1 MVEWFR
7 GIAEAWWFQ
16 QGITAVILVAGALAG
31 VETYPEIVERWHGVL
46 SVLDQL
52 ILAVFVAE
60 IVVKMGAEGRQFWRY
75 FLDPWNAFDFFIV
88 VVCFLP
94 SGGEGAAVLRL
105 ARLLRVLKLV
115 RAVPKLQLLVS
126 ALLKSIPSMGYVSL
140 LLGLLFYLYGVAATH
155 LFGPNDPVH
164 FGRLEISLLS
174 LFRVVTLEGWTELL
188 YIQMYGCDAYG
199 YDAFPDR
206 CVASAP
212 MPLTAVIFFVS
223 FVLIGTMVILNL
235 FVGVIMNGMEE
246 AHAEQ
251 EAQLLAEERKQTAT
265 LESEL
270 QDVREKLDAISGQLD
285 RLRALAAAP
294 SKGSVAAK

>member
-1 MVEWFR
+1 MQEWFR
-7 GIAEAWWFQ
+7 RVADARGFQ
-16 QGITAVILVAGALAG
+16 NGVTGVILVAGVLAG
-31 VETYPEIVERWHGVL
+31 IETYPELVERWHGAL
-46 SVLDQL
+46 HGLDQL
-52 ILAVFVAE
+52 VLAVFVGE
-60 IVVKMGAEGRQFWRY
+60 VVVKMGAEGRRVWRY

-94 SGGEGAAVLRL
+94 AGGSGAAVLRL
-105 ARLLRVLKLV
+105 LRLLRVLKLV

-140 LLGLLFYLYGVAATH
+140 LLGLLFYLYGVAATQ
-155 LFGPNDPVH
+155 LFGANDPVH
-164 FGRLEISLLS
+164 FGRLELSLLS

-199 YDAFPDR
+199 YGDWPER
-206 CVASAP
+206 CTASAQS
-212 MPLTAVIFFVS
+212 PLTAVAFFVS

-251 EAQLLAEERKQTAT
+251 EAELLAAERQQTAT
-265 LESEL
+265 LEAEL
-270 QDVREKLDAISGQLD
+270 HDVRSQLDAIAKQLD
-285 RLRALAAAP
+285 RLRVMA
-294 SKGSVAAK
+294 SRSVAAK